1 MGTKKGRIYVKE
13 APFKGTPQTFGEAVA
28 ANCPTTWI
36 LH

>member
-13 APFKGTPQTFGEAVA
+13 ASFKGMTQTFGEAVA
-28 ANCPTTWI
+28 SNCPTPWI